1 MLEFF
6 SESKETLFVPAVDE
20 LFFKDILF
28 SGIVNIF
35 DFLTWSSVSFIHV
48 VLSTMGLLH

>member
-1 MLEFF
+1 MLAFI

-20 LFFKDILF
+20 LFFKDSLF
-28 SGIVNIF
+28 SGILNIF
-35 DFLTWSSVSFIHV
+35 DFFTWSSVSFINV